1 MYLIWSVLESSARA
15 DASRITLY
23 AVLLVSVLDA
33 FLLRIT
39 AFSGFMA
46 IRWAGVAILAAG
58 CSLRIASLKA
68 EGSNSLSR
76 SGRALQMV
84 GLALGSGFP
93 GGNGH
98 RPLSGNPVGLQGQIA
113 LKALVQRVS
122 RAEVTVNGR
131 PVGMIGKGPSRPC
144 RVPGGGFPRR
154 AGLDGRQANRLRI
167 FPTRMAR

>member
-1 MYLIWSVLESSARA
+1 MNMNSGFARILIPIAVIVVLNMAGIIDLSLLPWNQADFQATLATVAVYLIWSVLESSARA

-84 GLALGSGFP
+84 GLALGLGSLAGTAIALFP
-93 GGNGH
+93 G
-98 RPLSGNPVGLQGQIA
+98 I
-113 LKALVQRVS
+113 
-122 RAEVTVNGR
+122 
-131 PVGMIGKGPSRPC
+131 PSAC
-144 RVPGGGFPRR
+144 R
-154 AGLDGRQANRLRI
+154 DK
-167 FPTRMAR
+167 